1 MPKTKRTHLTDKT
14 FAKAKQ
20 LCDLG
25 LTNKQVEAITNLSN
39 PTISRIKLANDFN
52 HYKTQR
58 LAEYEKQKA
67 KANKAPL
74 PINFKDEPKEKPA
87 VVATDSK
94 TDEIIKDLFTI
105 VQEQSEIIKRMD
117 SSLTWLAE
125 HAVIQ
130 SVTTKRRF
138 F

>member
-1 MPKTKRTHLTDKT
+1 MPKTKRTHLNETSFNKI
-14 FAKAKQ
+14 KK

-25 LTNKQVEAITNLSN
+25 LTGLQLTSITGYSG
-39 PTISRIKLANDFN
+39 PTISRVKAAKDFEQYKEQRQAENIKYQN
-52 HYKTQR
+52 KTVVM
-58 LAEYEKQKA
+58 
-67 KANKAPL
+67 PL
-74 PINFKDEPKEKPA
+74 VPKEKP
-87 VVATDSK
+87 VAQTTDN
-94 TDEIIKDLFTI
+94 ELIKDLFTI

>member
-1 MPKTKRTHLTDKT
+1 MPKTKRTHLKEPT
-14 FAKAKQ
+14 FNKAKE
-20 LCDLG
+20 LADLG
-25 LTNKQVEAITNLSN
+25 LTNNQLISITGYSL
-39 PTISRIKLANDFN
+39 PTVCRIKQAKDWSDYQTRRKSENLRQQTNKN
-52 HYKTQR
+52 GV
-58 LAEYEKQKA
+58 AETAKQDA
-67 KANKAPL
+67 T
-74 PINFKDEPKEKPA
+74 KEKP
-87 VVATDSK
+87 VAQTTDN
-94 TDEIIKDLFTI
+94 DLIKDLFTI